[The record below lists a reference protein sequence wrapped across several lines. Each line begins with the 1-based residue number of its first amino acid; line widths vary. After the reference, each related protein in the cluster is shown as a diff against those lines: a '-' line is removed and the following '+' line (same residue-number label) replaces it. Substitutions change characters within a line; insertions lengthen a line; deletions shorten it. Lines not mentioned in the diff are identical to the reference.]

1 MGHTT
6 LPFKLST
13 KISITCS
20 SVIIFIELIKR
31 EVYSK
36 EKKYIC
42 LKEYLCTDI
51 VNSLKSHSHDF
62 RQELFFSILTFTMPQ

>member
-36 EKKYIC
+36 EKKIHLPERVPMYR
-42 LKEYLCTDI
+42 Y
-51 VNSLKSHSHDF
+51 S
-62 RQELFFSILTFTMPQ
+62 